1 MGAFYTSVL
10 LKGIERENVISWL
23 KEKKREAAVYPETN
37 GCIPVF
43 DAAFEGQEMSEINGF
58 CEDVSKNL
66 GCIAWAVTNHDDDLL
81 HYRLY
86 MGGKPADEYYSV
98 PPEVLFGMDDH
109 AEFEEDEPVEL
120 SFTPKGGDAALLC
133 DILGNPGNPGE
144 VESILRDL
152 GGMGGQFIMA
162 TDRHYALLE
171 ALGITPDG
179 LCSGYREV
187 ALGYLPPNIS
197 KGDLALIEAP

>member
-10 LKGIERENVISWL
+10 LKGIQREKVILWL
-23 KEKKREAAVYPETN
+23 KEKNREAVVYPEN
-37 GCIPVF
+37 SGCVPVF
-43 DAAFEGQEMSEINGF
+43 DAAFEAQEMGEINVF
-58 CEDVSKNL
+58 CGDVSRSL

-81 HYRLY
+81 HYRLFN
-86 MGGKPADEYYSV
+86 GGEAADEYYSV
-98 PPEVLFGMDDH
+98 PPEVLFGMDDPDD
-109 AEFEEDEPVEL
+109 FDDDEPVDM
-120 SFTPKGGDAALLC
+120 SFVPKGGDATLLC
-133 DILGNPGNPGE
+133 DLFGNPGKPKE
-144 VESILRDL
+144 VESVLRDL

-187 ALGYLPPNIS
+187 LAGYLPPNIS
-197 KGDLALIEAP
+197 KEDLEIIEAP

>member
-1 MGAFYTSVL
+1 MGAFYTSIL
-10 LKGIERENVISWL
+10 LKGIERDQIISWL
-23 KEKKREAAVYPETN
+23 KENRREAAVYPEN
-37 GCIPVF
+37 SGCIPVF
-43 DAAFEGQEMSEINGF
+43 DAAFENQEMSEINGF
-58 CEDVSKNL
+58 CEDVSRGL

-86 MGGKPADEYYSV
+86 NQGQLADEYFSV
-98 PPEVLFGMDDH
+98 PPEVLFGMDDPD
-109 AEFEEDEPVEL
+109 EFDEDQPVEL
-120 SFTPKGGDAALLC
+120 SFTPKGGDPALLC
-133 DILGNPGNPGE
+133 DIFGNPGNPRE

-171 ALGITPDG
+171 ALSITPDG

-187 ALGYLPPNIS
+187 VQGYLPPNIS
-197 KGDLALIEAP
+197 SSDLDIIDTA